1 MKELQNEPL
10 TDYQKQVLKF
20 NASKNAILQYAGM
33 KEEKVISMHESINLA
48 KLDMLKSQTMIKAD
62 DAVIDAAEDEIFGML
77 IADGKEKL
85 DEDAKETQEKADDA
99 SQKREER
106 EEKIE
111 ENRQERKEQEEIL
124 SKDADADKL
133 EQNLSLQKQTDNNI
147 TDVQKNIQRMIKE
160 KGLVNEDIK
169 GIEIDLNF

>member
-1 MKELQNEPL
+1 M
-10 TDYQKQVLKF
+10 QKK
-20 NASKNAILQYAGM
+20 
-33 KEEKVISMHESINLA
+33 
-48 KLDMLKSQTMIKAD
+48 
-62 DAVIDAAEDEIFGML
+62 
-77 IADGKEKL
+77 
-85 DEDAKETQEKADDA
+85 
-99 SQKREER
+99 R

>member
-1 MKELQNEPL
+1 
-10 TDYQKQVLKF
+10 
-20 NASKNAILQYAGM
+20 
-33 KEEKVISMHESINLA
+33 
-48 KLDMLKSQTMIKAD
+48 
-62 DAVIDAAEDEIFGML
+62 ML
-77 IADGKEKL
+77 IADGKKKL